1 MSVRAHKITKMEWNS
16 RPTFNLWHCHN
27 ALLDMV
33 CCDGGDGFDCNG
45 GIIEVSKDLTI
56 EAIEKVKQLEWDD
69 ETKSEL
75 LDDLKA
81 ILADFGEDEFYVS
94 YQCF

>member
-56 EAIEKVKQLEWDD
+56 EA
-69 ETKSEL
+69 
-75 LDDLKA
+75 
-81 ILADFGEDEFYVS
+81 
-94 YQCF
+94 

>member
-1 MSVRAHKITKMEWNS
+1 MSVRAHKITKVEWNS

-33 CCDGGDGFDCNG
+33 CSDGVGEIGCNG
-45 GIIEVSKDLTI
+45 GIVEVSKNLTI
-56 EAIEKVKQLEWDD
+56 EAIEEVEQSERDD
-69 ETKSEL
+69 ETKKHL
-75 LDDLKA
+75 LGDLKA

>member
-1 MSVRAHKITKMEWNS
+1 M
-16 RPTFNLWHCHN
+16 
-27 ALLDMV
+27 
-33 CCDGGDGFDCNG
+33 
-45 GIIEVSKDLTI
+45 
-56 EAIEKVKQLEWDD
+56 KQLEWDD